1 MFHKDGQLIKHKF
14 RKRYLTRDELFIL
27 LYVDD
32 AAIFFTSR
40 NDAILGTNVIFREV
54 IRLGLNM
61 YRGIGKKTRK
71 WKMHIF
77 LQDRKFN
84 HGLRIIF
91 RI

>member
-54 IRLGLNM
+54 KRL
-61 YRGIGKKTRK
+61 
-71 WKMHIF
+71 
-77 LQDRKFN
+77 
-84 HGLRIIF
+84 
-91 RI
+91 